1 MLLIGVKFIDILIIK
16 YERTTVML
24 YVNREKVKKLYIV
37 NRDNIEQFDMI
48 EDYFMSRKHNKSK
61 L

>member
-37 NRDNIEQFDMI
+37 NRDNIE
-48 EDYFMSRKHNKSK
+48 
-61 L
+61 